1 MWVITEFFLTINNF
15 WDLPLMF
22 ALGVTSIKYQFSI
35 ILGHLEYLL
44 RVRKNVNQSNFKINE
59 KKKKAKFRTE
69 WYD

>member
-35 ILGHLEYLL
+35 ILGHLEFLL
-44 RVRKNVNQSNFKINE
+44 KVRKNVNQSNFKINE
-59 KKKKAKFRTE
+59 KKKKAKFRIE
-69 WYD
+69 W

>member
-59 KKKKAKFRTE
+59 KKKKAKFRIE
-69 WYD
+69 W

>member
-35 ILGHLEYLL
+35 ILGHLEFLL

-59 KKKKAKFRTE
+59 KKKKAKFRIE
-69 WYD
+69 W

>member
-1 MWVITEFFLTINNF
+1 
-15 WDLPLMF
+15 MF

-59 KKKKAKFRTE
+59 KKKKAKFRIE
-69 WYD
+69 W

>member
-44 RVRKNVNQSNFKINE
+44 RVRKNVNQSNFKING
-59 KKKKAKFRTE
+59 KKKKAKFRIE
-69 WYD
+69 W

>member
-35 ILGHLEYLL
+35 ILGHLEFLL
-44 RVRKNVNQSNFKINE
+44 KVRKNVNQSNFKINE
-59 KKKKAKFRTE
+59 KKKNAKFRIE
-69 WYD
+69 W